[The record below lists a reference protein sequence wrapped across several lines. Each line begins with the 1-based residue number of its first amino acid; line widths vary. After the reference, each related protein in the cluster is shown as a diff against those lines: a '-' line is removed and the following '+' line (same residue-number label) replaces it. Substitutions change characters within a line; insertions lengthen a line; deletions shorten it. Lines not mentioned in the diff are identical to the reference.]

1 MKKHLQIVYV
11 VLSIAIGTFCILAF
25 FTDNHLSGY
34 IFLLGSFISLCLA
47 ISTEG
52 KVKPTLV
59 IENKQKPKLIG
70 LIILAAISGLIFL
83 KSNSKSTSKDVPNIL
98 EKSIT
103 SIDSTKLKDFQEHWI
118 DSVVK
123 DWKGTY
129 IVKGFSNKTLNLIN
143 FQLSKDASKR
153 LGNIDDL
160 HMRMLQENYDTM
172 QDRKLGKLFGN
183 NSTKIIFVVDPEQ
196 KKLNDVRD
204 ERQHLINRQFAGFSG
219 ANVYVQRA
227 IKENM
232 NDPDS
237 YDHIETTY
245 SDKGKYILV
254 YTKFRGKNS
263 FGATILQNVIAKVDI
278 EGNVISLK

>member
-1 MKKHLQIVYV
+1 MKKHLQLVYV
-11 VLSIAIGTFCILAF
+11 VLSIAIGTCSILAF
-25 FTDNHLSGY
+25 FTDNRLSGY

-83 KSNSKSTSKDVPNIL
+83 KSNSKSTSKNFPDIL
-98 EKSIT
+98 EKSII
-103 SIDSTKLKDFQEHWI
+103 SIDSIKLKDFQENWI

-129 IVKGFSNKTLNLIN
+129 IVKGFSNKTLNLLS
-143 FQLSKDASKR
+143 FQLSKEASKK
-153 LGNIDDL
+153 LGNIDETHL
-160 HMRMLQENYDTM
+160 RMLQENYDTM
-172 QDRKLGKLFGN
+172 QDRKLGNLFGN
-183 NSTKIIFVVDPEQ
+183 NLTKIQFVLDPEQ
-196 KKLNDVRD
+196 KEINDVKER
-204 ERQHLINRQFAGFSG
+204 RQHLIDRQFAGFSG

-254 YTKFRGKNS
+254 FTKFRGKNS
-263 FGATILQNVIAKVDI
+263 FGGTIIQNVTAKVDI